1 MQYPVR
7 APSGLVFERTTI
19 EHWLSLHGSICPLT
33 HEPLSLSDLEP
44 DTEMQLQIVEWTSR
58 RDRRDESE
66 SDSVTRRRNGSSEDF
81 GTDASDW
88 DIYDFT

>member
-44 DTEMQLQIVEWTSR
+44 DTEMQLQIVEWTVR
-58 RDRRDESE
+58 RHGRDDSE
-66 SDSVTRRRNGSSEDF
+66 SGSFTRRHEDSSEGF
-81 GTDASDW
+81 GTDVFNE
-88 DIYDFT
+88 DIYDFA